1 MLSHQISDTLAKKF
15 LDLSIYLPIYKRARS
30 KFSKTHFINKIA
42 IIISENAL
50 RKKKKLSTQNIF
62 GSPKKWETVISL
74 EKYNL

>member
-50 RKKKKLSTQNIF
+50 RKKTVHSKHIWFAKKVRNCNFSRKI
-62 GSPKKWETVISL
+62 
-74 EKYNL
+74 